1 VSHLHSELDAVARHL
16 SVVDGRWVALA
27 LVFQLAN
34 LVLRSFAWRN
44 VLRAAYPRH
53 RVTAFM
59 VGSAY
64 AAGVALNALL
74 PARGGEAAKVALVRA
89 KLRHSAVA
97 TIVASSAVILVFD
110 ATLGGALLA
119 GAWVGGVI
127 PSLPGLSQ
135 AHALFAG
142 HPLAFAIAVAGIGVL
157 GGIAVGRLR
166 NAVVRLRL
174 QLQQGGAILRSPG
187 RYLREVAGLQ
197 LLAWS
202 CRVGTAWSLL
212 AAFGIRASPLT
223 AALVVVVG
231 GLSTLV
237 PATPGGAGT
246 QQLLLVALLHGTA
259 SAAAA
264 IAFSIT
270 LQASV
275 TVVNV
280 AIGLAALMAA
290 FRTVNPLAAAR
301 AGARTGRGP
310 G

>member
-1 VSHLHSELDAVARHL
+1 MSQLRSEFEAVVQHLA
-16 SVVDGRWVALA
+16 VVDGRWVGLALA
-27 LVFQLAN
+27 FQLAN

-44 VLRAAYPRH
+44 VLRAAYPDR

-89 KLRHSAVA
+89 QLRQSAVA
-97 TIVASSAVILVFD
+97 TVVASSAVILVFD
-110 ATLGGALLA
+110 GALGGALLA
-119 GAWVGGVI
+119 GAWLGGVV
-127 PSLPGLSQ
+127 PVLPGLAQ
-135 AHALFAG
+135 ARDLVAG
-142 HPLAFAIAVAGIGVL
+142 HPLAAATAVACIGL
-157 GGIAVGRLR
+157 AGGLAFRRGRRAVM
-166 NAVVRLRL
+166 RLRL
-174 QLQQGGAILRSPG
+174 QLRQGGAILRSPR

-212 AAFGIRASPLT
+212 AAFGIHAGAVT

-264 IAFSIT
+264 LAFSIT
-270 LQASV
+270 LQASL
-275 TVVNV
+275 TLVNV
-280 AIGLAALMAA
+280 GIGLAALMAA

-301 AGARTGRGP
+301 AGARTARP
-310 G
+310 GG